1 MRGWLS
7 QKRCEEI
14 KALVVEMFDECGVHS
29 YPIDPFEIA
38 RTLCYIVRP
47 YSGLSAAEQE
57 AAFEES
63 DEGYS
68 KLEFFPDLGFRYVI
82 YYNDMVLSEGRIRW
96 TLFHEIAHC
105 YLGHHEHPDNSLY
118 IIEEQE
124 ANLFTKNA
132 IAPPVLISK
141 LQCDCPSAVAHVFDT
156 SLQAADY
163 VYDYYLKWLRYGA
176 PVYTDFEVQLLR
188 MFGFAA

>member
-1 MRGWLS
+1 
-7 QKRCEEI
+7 
-14 KALVVEMFDECGVHS
+14 MFDECGVHS

-57 AAFEES
+57 AAFEER

-132 IAPPVLISK
+132 ILLTASSLERTPSLVLRRSR
-141 LQCDCPSAVAHVFDT
+141 SARCLILVDA
-156 SLQAADY
+156 LI
-163 VYDYYLKWLRYGA
+163 
-176 PVYTDFEVQLLR
+176 
-188 MFGFAA
+188 